1 MPLLLS
7 VLPAFIAGA
16 LAVLVFH
23 QSALG
28 LLHLVGLT
36 TRTPFVLSAV
46 PPLGVPQLLSL
57 MFWGGVWGLVLLA
70 LLRPLGDARCW
81 LRGLVLGALG
91 PTLVSWF
98 VVAPL
103 KGLPLAGGWQ
113 PAAMATGLIVNA
125 AWGLGLVALLRLA
138 QRAGLMRG

>member
-1 MPLLLS
+1 
-7 VLPAFIAGA
+7 
-16 LAVLVFH
+16 
-23 QSALG
+23 
-28 LLHLVGLT
+28 
-36 TRTPFVLSAV
+36 
-46 PPLGVPQLLSL
+46 
-57 MFWGGVWGLVLLA
+57 MFWGGVWGLALLP

-138 QRAGLMRG
+138 QRAGIPGG

>member
-1 MPLLLS
+1 MPLLLPF
-7 VLPAFIAGA
+7 LPAFVAGA

-36 TRTPFVLSAV
+36 ARTPFVLSPV

-57 MFWGGVWGLVLLA
+57 MFWGGVWGLVLLP
-70 LLRPLGDARCW
+70 LLRPLSSTRGWR
-81 LRGLVLGALG
+81 RGLVLGALG

-125 AWGLGLVALLRLA
+125 AWGLGLVAWLRLM
-138 QRAGLMRG
+138 QRAGIGRG

>member
-1 MPLLLS
+1 MSLLLPF
-7 VLPAFIAGA
+7 LPAFIAGA

-36 TRTPFVLSAV
+36 PRTPFVLGGV

-57 MFWGGVWGLVLLA
+57 MFWGGVWGLALLP

-98 VVAPL
+98 IVAPL

-138 QRAGLMRG
+138 QRAGIPGG

>member
-1 MPLLLS
+1 MPLLLP
-7 VLPAFIAGA
+7 VLPAFIAGT

-36 TRTPFVLSAV
+36 TRTPFVLGAV

>member
-36 TRTPFVLSAV
+36 TRTPFVLGPV

-125 AWGLGLVALLRLA
+125 AWGLGLVVLLRLA